1 MCVCVLCVCVAWH
14 GTVSGV
20 GSSSGDIRYVI
31 LVSLQDSVWVK
42 IRKIEALR
50 YDIPENKDF
59 CLATRTFGHFCAGS
73 PQAKKMTLETVKQH
87 YFKQNFKY
95 RH

>member
-1 MCVCVLCVCVAWH
+1 MLAHACLLVCRRLYLFEFLLRVN
-14 GTVSGV
+14 
-20 GSSSGDIRYVI
+20 IR
-31 LVSLQDSVWVK
+31 
-42 IRKIEALR
+42 RIEALR